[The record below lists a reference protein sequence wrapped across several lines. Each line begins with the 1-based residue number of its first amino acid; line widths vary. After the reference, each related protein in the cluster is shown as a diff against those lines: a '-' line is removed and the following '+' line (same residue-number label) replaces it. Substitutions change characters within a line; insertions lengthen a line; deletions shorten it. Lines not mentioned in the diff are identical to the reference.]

1 MDILVMLEDTRE
13 HSPGLAHVNSVPS
26 PVATERPA
34 RDIVTL
40 YGAPN
45 AESLAL
51 ALATAVESQRHG
63 EGHNNA
69 GTKRQHGNTT
79 EHGAS
84 GDAAWRDACT
94 GELVT
99 RDLEI

>member
-13 HSPGLAHVNSVPS
+13 HSPVLAHVNSVPS

-51 ALATAVESQRHG
+51 ALAAAVESRRRG
-63 EGHNNA
+63 DGHDNA
-69 GTKRQHGNTT
+69 GAIRHLGVST
-79 EHGAS
+79 EHGAI
-84 GDAAWRDACT
+84 GDHAIERM
-94 GELVT
+94 
-99 RDLEI
+99 